1 MSEVLPSLRPGLDA
15 FPSPDPAQPG
25 IVLRDPMGYS
35 PAMVVIPP
43 PWVPVLSC
51 FDGRHTMVDC
61 QALLARLAGEVV
73 PAHLVQQLSDVL
85 REQGFLN
92 TPEFEQMRQSREE
105 AFRGATVRPASHAGS
120 AYPEEPDAL
129 RRQLDEWFA
138 SVPETDG
145 ERPALRGI
153 AAPHVSP
160 HGGVESYVEAYRR
173 LPSDLED
180 RTVVILGTS
189 HYGAPNR
196 FGLTRK
202 PYATPLGDLPVDTDA
217 VDFLAKAAPESCTV
231 EDYCHAVEHSI
242 EFQCLFTRYRA
253 QRAPRI
259 VPVLCG
265 PIWDG
270 IETDG
275 KEKVDRF
282 LDALQEWAQRKGH
295 ALFWLLGIDLAHMGV
310 RYGDDLQAT
319 ADQGEMLTVGGE
331 DRLRLEAA
339 LAGDAEL
346 LRQRVQPEQDRLKW
360 CGYAPLYTFLRVQPE
375 ARGSLLRY
383 QQWNIDAQSVVSFAA
398 LRFE

>member
-1 MSEVLPSLRPGLDA
+1 MSAVLPALRPGLDA
-15 FPSPDPAQPG
+15 FPSPDSTQPG

-35 PAMVVIPP
+35 QAMLVIPA

-51 FDGRHTMVDC
+51 FDGHHTMVDC
-61 QALLARLAGEVV
+61 QALMASLCGEVV
-73 PAHLVQQLSDVL
+73 PSHLVQHLSDVL
-85 REQGFLN
+85 REQGFLD
-92 TPEFEQMRQSREE
+92 TPEFEQLRRTKEE
-105 AFRGATVRPASHAGS
+105 EFRHAVVRSPSHAGS
-120 AYPEEPDAL
+120 AYPEDPDAL

-145 ERPALRGI
+145 ARPASRAI

-160 HGGVESYVEAYRR
+160 QGGIESYVQAYRH
-173 LPSDLED
+173 LPTDLD
-180 RTVVILGTS
+180 GRTVVILGTS
-189 HYGAPNR
+189 HYGVPNR

-202 PYATPLGDLPVDTDA
+202 PYATPLGELMVDTDA
-217 VDFLAKAAPESCTV
+217 VDFLAKAASESCAV

-253 QRAPRI
+253 SRPPRI

-265 PIWDG
+265 PIWNG
-270 IETDG
+270 VEHG
-275 KEKVDRF
+275 GREKVERF
-282 LDALQEWAQRKGH
+282 LAALQEWAGRRGKE
-295 ALFWLLGIDLAHMGV
+295 LFWVLGIDLAHMGV
-310 RYGDDLQAT
+310 RYGDDLQAA

-339 LAGDAEL
+339 LAGDAEM
-346 LRQRVQPEQDRLKW
+346 LRERVQPEQDRLKW
-360 CGYAPLYTFLRVQPE
+360 CGYAPLYTFLRVQAE